1 LNGKQLD
8 SPRRVSWILAILLG
22 AMLLAPLSPT
32 DVRASTDLTIGG
44 WAVIADANGDSVRM
58 REDPGPSYPIV
69 GSYPEGTVVEV
80 LDGPFA
86 SDDDGSLW
94 YHVAVNRQSGFIIA
108 DYLAPSDG
116 NEPPVGEP
124 PVDEPPADDP
134 PVVTG
139 TAVIANTGGDRI
151 RCRTV
156 PSTAANIIAR
166 FVEGD
171 VVELLGDAVDGWQ
184 PVLCDGQVG
193 YVAAEFIG
201 SGEEPEPTPTSTPDP
216 GDDSDAET
224 GTGQISGTNGD
235 GVRCRADASTDASI
249 IVVLPEGTEVPLRGA
264 LKGEWQP
271 VTCAGQRGFVHGL
284 YIGPID
290 DDDDDDDT
298 GGDSNSSFDV
308 GETIVVA
315 GTNGDG
321 VRFRAR
327 ASFDG
332 AVIVVVR
339 EGQEV
344 EVRAGSTGDWVAV
357 SYRGSD
363 GFIHLDYLA
372 PRSASNEEPGPGGS
386 GDVGTGD
393 HAMVT
398 ENLRLRAEPNM
409 DGDVLAIA
417 AASTVVVVTGSPSDG
432 FYPVDW
438 DGLEGWMSADYLTWT
453 DAPVTP
459 RETGVGG
466 DAGSDPGSSEG
477 SAMVDYAMQYLGYP
491 YVWATHGPDTFDC
504 SGFTYW
510 VALHVLGTDIS
521 AGTWPQSVAGRP
533 VAYGEL
539 QPGDLVFFQNTY
551 RAGISHVG
559 IYIGDGLF
567 VHAENEGTGVV
578 ITSIYSD
585 YYASHYWGAVRVG

>member
-1 LNGKQLD
+1 LNGKRHD
-8 SPRRVSWILAILLG
+8 SVCRLPWILAVLLG
-22 AMLLAPLSPT
+22 AMLFAPLSPT
-32 DVRASTDLTIGG
+32 GVRASTDLTIGG
-44 WAVIADANGDSVRM
+44 RAVIADADGDSVRM
-58 REDPGPSYPIV
+58 REDPGPSFPIV
-69 GSYPEGTVVEV
+69 ASYPEGTVVEV
-80 LDGPFA
+80 LAGPFA
-86 SDDDGSLW
+86 SDEDGSLW
-94 YHVAVNRQSGFIIA
+94 YHVSVSRQSGFIIA

-116 NEPPVGEP
+116 GVPPSG
-124 PVDEPPADDP
+124 DEPA
-134 PVVTG
+134 VVTG
-139 TAVIANTGGDRI
+139 TAVIVDTNGDRI
-151 RCRTV
+151 RCRAA
-156 PSTAANIIAR
+156 PSTAADIIAR

-171 VVELLGDAVDGWQ
+171 VVELLGDAADGWQ
-184 PVLCDGQVG
+184 PVLCDGQAG

-201 SGEEPEPTPTSTPDP
+201 SGEEPGPAPTETPEP
-216 GDDSDAET
+216 GDDGDTTT
-224 GTGQISGTNGD
+224 GTGLISGTNGD
-235 GVRCRADASTDASI
+235 GVRCRSEASTDASI
-249 IVVLPEGTEVPLRGA
+249 IVVLSEGSEVPLRGD
-264 LKGEWQP
+264 LSGEWQP
-271 VTCAGQRGFVHGL
+271 VTCAGQRGFIHSL
-284 YIGPID
+284 YIGPLD
-290 DDDDDDDT
+290 DGDDAADT
-298 GGDSNSSFDV
+298 VGDSNSSFGV

-332 AVIVVVR
+332 AVIMVVR

-344 EVRAGSTGDWVAV
+344 EVRAGSTGDWLAV

-372 PRSASNEEPGPGGS
+372 PRSAAGDEGGSGGGS
-386 GDVGTGD
+386 GDIGADD

-417 AASTVVVVTGSPSDG
+417 AASTVVVVTGPPRDG
-432 FYPVDW
+432 FYPIDW
-438 DGLEGWMSADYLTWT
+438 EGLEGWMFADYLTWT

-466 DAGSDPGSSEG
+466 DAGSDPGSSAG
-477 SAMVDYAMQYLGYP
+477 LAMVEYAMNYLGYP
-491 YVWATHGPDTFDC
+491 YVWATHGPNTFDC

-551 RAGISHVG
+551 TWGLSHVG
-559 IYIGDGLF
+559 IYIGNNQF
-567 VHAENEGTGVV
+567 IHAENEVSGVRISSLTSPYYSTRWYGARR
-578 ITSIYSD
+578 IT
-585 YYASHYWGAVRVG
+585 